1 MNTLDTFYE
10 LIPVSSKI
18 KSNKN
23 ALLLK
28 KKRIIVGSSEHCDL
42 IIRHSKIQA
51 IHAVIEL
58 GKENNCGIL
67 YDMNSSTGTYINNER
82 IITANFNVGD
92 KISFGGIEFIFKNY
106 VKEELLPPILDV
118 LDETTIP
125 EITNIPKMPSSDIN
139 ISQQLSQQPQQQH
152 KSLPDAPTKFSSTAT
167 YKFKVKEVISNL
179 LTERSDKYSIAYP
192 LTKDPKAIYS
202 EYIFEDSDTIYP
214 IFKYTEN
221 IRAVEVIM
229 LFKERII
236 LVEYFLLADN
246 NKTIYLQGMLKNKD
260 VHGLYEQRNDLG
272 VEYVHLGKNEKLEF
286 IEINSNEAYVHP
298 VDGHEFL
305 HLSDKPVTNN
315 LTGTTIKTKFTG
327 KFKLQNDDILR
338 FKLNDIQIFV
348 RKTDAPPQLAN
359 PPFLRR
365 DKDLR
370 KYLYISFL
378 SILALLVF
386 VMTVKID
393 KDEYEE
399 KAPERL
405 ATVLYKMDYKKI
417 IQEKKKIIQPAK
429 EDKIEKKVEVPKVI
443 PKKEPPKVE
452 EKRIAQPD
460 DVNKPKVAPKVGEPP
475 KAAKS
480 TTANPTKPAEIPKVK
495 DTRGG
500 GVPSV
505 RTVDINFKSPGHV
518 DAYKSEDFAST
529 INTMVARGSS
539 PVKSVKEASLAD
551 GGSGFIKTQA
561 IGSPDGTSLKHA
573 VIEAGSKDGI
583 KGVNTTVL
591 DQGQGK
597 LDGVGEKKGI
607 YTAGTS
613 ANTVIMGSID
623 PAIIR
628 KILIDHL
635 PEFRYCYQKQLD
647 RSPKEFEGVIPINFV
662 IGASGRVV
670 KAGIDGDTSLPVNV
684 HECVIDVLK
693 SIQFPAP
700 KGGGQ
705 VETHQPIRFYP
716 KRTY

>member
-1 MNTLDTFYE
+1 MNTLENFETFFE
-10 LIPVSSKI
+10 LIPVSAKI
-18 KSNKN
+18 KSNKS

-58 GKENNCGIL
+58 GKEKDCGIL
-67 YDMNSSTGTYINNER
+67 YDMNSVTGTFVNNEK
-82 IITANFNVGD
+82 IITSNFKIGD

-106 VKEELLPPILDV
+106 VKEDILPPILDILTEQKIGKNAEQRV
-118 LDETTIP
+118 EQKIEQKIEQQAKTLPET
-125 EITNIPKMPSSDIN
+125 PS
-139 ISQQLSQQPQQQH
+139 
-152 KSLPDAPTKFSSTAT
+152 KFSSTAT
-167 YKFKVKEVISNL
+167 IKLKEALTNL
-179 LTERSDKYSIAYP
+179 LTDKNEKYSIAYP
-192 LTKDPKAIYS
+192 LTRDPKAIYS

-214 IFKYTEN
+214 IFKYSDD
-221 IRAVEVIM
+221 IKAVEVII
-229 LFKERII
+229 LFKERIY
-236 LVEYFLLADN
+236 LVDYFLLEGN
-246 NKTIYLQGMLKNKD
+246 NKTIYLQGMLKEKD
-260 VHGLYEQRNDLG
+260 KYNVHNRMSDSG
-272 VEYVHLGKNEKLEF
+272 VEYVHLGKNEKIEF
-286 IEINSNEAYVHP
+286 IEINANEAYISP
-298 VDGHEFL
+298 IEGHEL
-305 HLSDKPVTNN
+305 LRLSDKNN
-315 LTGTTIKTKFTG
+315 INTVRKTAI

-338 FKLNDIQIFV
+338 FKLNDTQIFV
-348 RKTDAPPQLAN
+348 RKTNSPPQLAN

-370 KYLYISFL
+370 KYLYISLL
-378 SILALLVF
+378 SVLLLLFF

-393 KDEYEE
+393 KEEFEE

-405 ATVLYKMDYKKI
+405 ATVLYKMEDKKI
-417 IQEKKKIIQPAK
+417 IEERKKFLTKPPIEQ
-429 EDKIEKKVEVPKVI
+429 KIEQKIWPKKEI

-452 EKRIAQPD
+452 EKIVAKPAELS
-460 DVNKPKVAPKVGEPP
+460 KPKLAPKVAEPP

-480 TTANPTKPAEIPKVK
+480 TTANPTRPSEIPKVN
-495 DTRGG
+495 DVRGG
-500 GVPSV
+500 GVPSI
-505 RTVDINFKSPGHV
+505 RTVDMKFKSPGHV

-539 PVKSVKEASLAD
+539 AVKSVHEVSWAD
-551 GGSGFIKTQA
+551 GGSGFIKTQT

-597 LDGVGEKKGI
+597 LDEVGEKKGI

-613 ANTVIMGSID
+613 TNTVIMGSID

-647 RSPKEFEGVIPINFV
+647 RSPKEFEGVIPITFV

-684 HECVIDVLK
+684 HECVVNVLK

-716 KRTY
+716 KRIY